1 MTSSGP
7 RILIMAAGTGGHVFP
22 AMSIAAR
29 LQATGADVHWLA
41 TRSGLENELLRN
53 SEFTMHRISV
63 SGLRGSGIKR
73 KLLAPIMLI
82 KALSQS
88 MTVIRQLRPDCIL
101 GMGGFVCG
109 PAGLAGR
116 LAGVPLLIHE
126 QNAVAGITNKIL
138 SHFASRVFEGFPN
151 TFPHAAK
158 VRFVG
163 NPLRS
168 DIVSLYEQGKVEA
181 ERYRPL
187 HILVLGGSQGA
198 AAINKVIPEV
208 LVNWGGN
215 HPEVRHQTGA
225 RNFPETQKV
234 YQSLGLADDDRCS
247 VTPFIEDM
255 AAAYQWAD
263 IVICRSGASTVSE
276 LAAAGLPAILVPYP
290 YHKDRQQVLNA
301 EWLSD
306 AGAAVLVEQSDCS
319 AKTILP
325 LLHDLDLHRDK
336 LTDMRARALSLAI
349 VDAAEKIAGEC
360 LEVANG

>member
-1 MTSSGP
+1 
-7 RILIMAAGTGGHVFP
+7 MAAGTGGHVFP
-22 AMSIAAR
+22 AMSIASR
-29 LQATGADVHWLA
+29 LQAMGADVHWLA
-41 TRSGLENELLRN
+41 TRGGLENELLRH
-53 SEFTMHRISV
+53 SQFTMHRISV

-88 MTVIRQLRPDCIL
+88 MTVIRQVRPDCIL

-126 QNAVAGITNKIL
+126 QNAVAGITNRIL
-138 SHFASRVFEGFPN
+138 ARFATRVFEAFPD
-151 TFPHAAK
+151 TFPHSAK
-158 VRFVG
+158 IRFVG

-168 DIVSLYEQGKVEA
+168 DIVSLYEQGKAEA

-208 LVNWGGN
+208 LANWGGN
-215 HPEVRHQTGA
+215 HPEVRHQTGK
-225 RNFPETQKV
+225 RNFSETQTI
-234 YQSLGLADDDRCS
+234 YESLGLSGDDRCS
-247 VTPFIEDM
+247 VVPFIDDM

-276 LAAAGLPAILVPYP
+276 LAAAGLPSILIPYP
-290 YHKDRQQVLNA
+290 YHKDRQQVLNG
-301 EWLSD
+301 EWLSK
-306 AGAAVLVEQSDCS
+306 AGAAVLIEQRDCS
-319 AKTILP
+319 AKTVLP
-325 LLHDLDLHRDK
+325 MLHDLDLHRDK
-336 LTDMRARALSLAI
+336 LTDMRVKALQLAV
-349 VDAAEKIAGEC
+349 VDAAEKIADEC
-360 LEVANG
+360 LEVAHG